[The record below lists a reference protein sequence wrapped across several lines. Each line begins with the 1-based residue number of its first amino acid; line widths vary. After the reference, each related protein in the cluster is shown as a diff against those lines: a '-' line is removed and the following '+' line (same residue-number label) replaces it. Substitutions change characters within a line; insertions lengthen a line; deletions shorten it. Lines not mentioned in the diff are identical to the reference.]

1 MRDLEF
7 LKPRKFQNYLTIS
20 ELSRF
25 IKRDVSRIRQ
35 LEKEDRIP
43 RAHRV
48 KRGKNSVRLWSPEQ
62 AEEVKR
68 IVNSLRP
75 GRPRNG

>member
-7 LKPRKFQNYLTIS
+7 LKPKKFQNYLTIS

-25 IKRDVSRIRQ
+25 VKRDVSRIRQ

-43 RAHRV
+43 KAIRV
-48 KRGKNSVRLWSPEQ
+48 KRGQNRVRLWSPEQ
-62 AEEVKR
+62 AEECKR

-75 GRPRNG
+75 GRPRND